1 MVYSVTDIIVRI
13 ILILILFV
21 IAILFIK
28 LYQASR
34 YEKRINKYTINSI
47 NNNEIAYLDKIYNF
61 FLKIRHNLTII
72 LKKIKIFDSYS
83 NKYEQYTDK
92 TKMIKEEP
100 MDYIANKII
109 VGIIAILIVILSDVF
124 QYNTITLFQ
133 LIFAFLIG
141 FFIPDLFLFGRKK
154 ILKHRI
160 EGDIL
165 KAVIIMNNAFKS
177 GRSTMQA
184 IKIVSEELE
193 GPISEE
199 YKKMYIDLTFGLS
212 IENTF
217 KRFAKRVDIEEVRYI
232 TTSLTILNKTGG
244 NIVKVFSSIERSFFN
259 RKKMEEE
266 LKSLTA
272 SSKALFYIL
281 ISIPIFIVAL
291 IVLSNIISGSDSYFL
306 PLFTSTLGFILLLIM
321 LFIYILYIIIV
332 RKVMKLRW

>member
-1 MVYSVTDIIVRI
+1 MVYNAADIIVRI
-13 ILILILFV
+13 ILILALFV

-28 LYQASR
+28 LYQVSR
-34 YEKRINKYTINSI
+34 YEKRINKYTIHSI
-47 NNNEIAYLDKIYNF
+47 NEYEIAYFDKIYNF
-61 FLKIRHNLTII
+61 FLKQRHNLTKI
-72 LKKIKIFDSYS
+72 LKKIKIFDNYS

-92 TKMIKEEP
+92 TKIIKEEP

-109 VGIIAILIVILSDVF
+109 VGILIIFIVILSDVF
-124 QYNTITLFQ
+124 QYNTITFYQIIL
-133 LIFAFLIG
+133 AFLIG
-141 FFIPDLFLFGRKK
+141 FFIPDLFLFGKK
-154 ILKHRI
+154 KLLKHRI
-160 EGDIL
+160 ESDIL

-184 IKIVSEELE
+184 IKIVSEELD
-193 GPISEE
+193 GPIAEE

-217 KRFAKRVDIEEVRYI
+217 KRFSKRVDIEEVRYI

-272 SSKALFYIL
+272 SSKALFWIL
-281 ISIPIFIVAL
+281 ISIPIFIVTF
-291 IVLSNIISGSDSYFL
+291 IVLSNIISKSESYFL
-306 PLFTSTLGFILLLIM
+306 PLFTSTIGIILLITII
-321 LFIYILYIIIV
+321 FIYVL
-332 RKVMKLRW
+332 